1 MQGVTRREDRSR
13 YAVLFGVALRRARE
27 AKAMSQE
34 RLASASDL
42 SQPYLSLVERGENSP
57 TIDVVFRL
65 CEALDV
71 SPGELLDEA
80 WRQRI

>member
-13 YAVLFGVALRRARE
+13 YAVLFGAALRRARE
-27 AKAMSQE
+27 AKSMSQE
-34 RLASASDL
+34 RLASAADL

-65 CEALDV
+65 CDALNVPPSD
-71 SPGELLDEA
+71 LLEEV
-80 WRQRI
+80 WRQR

>member
-13 YAVLFGVALRRARE
+13 YAVLFGAALRRARE

-34 RLASASDL
+34 RLASAADL

-71 SPGELLDEA
+71 SPSELLDEV
-80 WRQRI
+80 WQQRS

>member
-1 MQGVTRREDRSR
+1 
-13 YAVLFGVALRRARE
+13 
-27 AKAMSQE
+27 MSQMH
-34 RLASASDL
+34 LAAAADL

-71 SPGELLDEA
+71 SPAELLEGV
-80 WRQRI
+80 WRGR

>member
-13 YAVLFGVALRRARE
+13 YAVLFGAALRHARE

-34 RLASASDL
+34 RLASAAEL
-42 SQPYLSLVERGENSP
+42 SQPYLSPLERGENSP

-65 CEALDV
+65 CDALNV
-71 SPGELLDEA
+71 TPAELLGEV
-80 WRQRI
+80 WRDRR